1 MRCIMGKMG
10 ILLSDW
16 PSKFF
21 KNVKRFLI
29 GDHALMEALPVDRG
43 RDESRYLTSRSGWFW
58 LPVFPIL
65 TISKLETSG

>member
-1 MRCIMGKMG
+1 MGKMG

-29 GDHALMEALPVDRG
+29 LGDHALMEALPADRG
-43 RDESRYLTSRSGWFW
+43 RDKSR
-58 LPVFPIL
+58 
-65 TISKLETSG
+65 